1 MGHETDND
9 QKTSRRGFLKM
20 ASVTA
25 PAAVAAVAASA
36 GTTEAATGDKAK
48 SGVQDTAHTRAYYDS
63 ARF

>member
-1 MGHETDND
+1 MGHETEKD

-25 PAAVAAVAASA
+25 PAAIAAVAASGSTA
-36 GTTEAATGDKAK
+36 EAATEDQAK

>member
-1 MGHETDND
+1 MGHDTDKD
-9 QKTSRRGFLKM
+9 QKTNRRGFLKM

-25 PAAVAAVAASA
+25 PAAIAAVAASG
-36 GTTEAATGDKAK
+36 GTAEASDENTSK

>member
-1 MGHETDND
+1 MGHETDKD
-9 QKTSRRGFLKM
+9 QTTSRRGFLKM

-25 PAAVAAVAASA
+25 PAAIAAVAASG
-36 GTTEAATGDKAK
+36 GTAEASGKDQTK

>member
-1 MGHETDND
+1 MGHETDKD

-25 PAAVAAVAASA
+25 PAAIAAVAASG
-36 GTTEAATGDKAK
+36 GTAEASGEDQAK
-48 SGVQDTAHTRAYYDS
+48 SGVQDTAHIRAYYDS